1 MVFEPDVWRFLAIA
15 VYQVEYCFSE
25 EGIQAYDAFVRNGK
39 FYRRRLDRRGFLDKC
54 GDEISPRRNHSIES
68 RG

>member
-25 EGIQAYDAFVRNGK
+25 EGIQAAS
-39 FYRRRLDRRGFLDKC
+39 RRRLDRRGFLDKC
-54 GDEISPRRNHSIES
+54 GDEISPRCDHSIES